1 MLFSNQTYIKEV
13 FVMGKTPQV
22 KPGLPNP
29 WTMASAQ
36 IVTAAS
42 CKHHK
47 KYSCETSPAETK
59 HPKAPGS
66 N

>member
-1 MLFSNQTYIKEV
+1 
-13 FVMGKTPQV
+13 MGKTPQV
-22 KPGLPNP
+22 KPGLPNT
-29 WTMASAQ
+29 WTTAAQ

-42 CKHHK
+42 CKHHT

>member
-1 MLFSNQTYIKEV
+1 MLFSNQTDIKEV

-29 WTMASAQ
+29 WTTAAQ

-42 CKHHK
+42 CKHHT